1 VQARRPALQDPSN
14 KLLPEETGHA
24 RVRAPGFHHFGSG
37 VSQGGSM
44 SFTLEQLV
52 ARFGG
57 RIEGDPTRRV
67 SSFAPLD
74 QAGPEQ
80 LAFLANPKYLQ
91 QVEATRAGAVL
102 VTAEAVAELR
112 ARGDVLT
119 EHAFI
124 VTPNP
129 YAYFARV
136 ATVFLAALE
145 PRVEA
150 GIHPSAVV
158 DPTARVAASATIGP
172 YVVIEA
178 GAEIGENVRIDAH
191 GFIGRGSKIGAG
203 GRLHPRVTIY
213 HGCTIGERV
222 IVASGVVIGSDGFG
236 FAPDFVGEGE
246 ERVGEWVKIPQVGGV
261 RIGDDVEIGANT
273 AIDRGAMADTV
284 IEQGVKLDNL
294 VQVAHNVRIGAY
306 TVIAGCTGIAGSTT
320 IGRHCLIGGAVGIA
334 GHLKLAD
341 HVVVT
346 GKSGVSKSLL
356 KPGMYTSSMPA
367 VDNGDWNRSAALFRN
382 LHKLRDRIKA
392 LEANLQSKDA
402 PE

>member
-1 VQARRPALQDPSN
+1 M
-14 KLLPEETGHA
+14 PEETGHA
-24 RVRAPGFHHFGSG
+24 MVRAPGFSSFGIG
-37 VSQGGSM
+37 ASQGGSM
-44 SFTLEQLV
+44 SFTLEQLA

-57 RIEGDPTRRV
+57 HIEGDSTRRV
-67 SSFAPLD
+67 SSLAPLD

-80 LAFLANPKYLQ
+80 LAFLANPKYLP
-91 QVEATRAGAVL
+91 QVEATRAAAVL
-102 VTAEAVAELR
+102 ITAEAVAELKG
-112 ARGDVLT
+112 RGDVLT
-119 EHAFI
+119 DHAFI

-136 ATVFLAALE
+136 AQMFLAALE
-145 PRVEA
+145 PPVES

-158 DPTARVAASATIGP
+158 DPSARVAASATIGP
-172 YVVIEA
+172 YTVIEA
-178 GAEIGENVRIDAH
+178 GAVIGENVRIDAH
-191 GFIGRGSKIGAG
+191 AFIGRGTKIGDG
-203 GRLHPRVTIY
+203 GRLYPRVTIY

-222 IVASGVVIGSDGFG
+222 IVASGAVIGSDGFG

-246 ERVGEWVKIPQVGGV
+246 ERIGEWVKIPQVGGV
-261 RIGDDVEIGANT
+261 RIGADVEIGANT

-320 IGRHCLIGGAVGIA
+320 IGRHCMIGGAVGIA
-334 GHLKLAD
+334 GHLTLVD
-341 HVVVT
+341 HVIVT

-356 KPGMYTSSMPA
+356 KPGMYTSSFPA
-367 VDNGDWNRSAALFRN
+367 VDNGDWNRSAALLRN
-382 LHKLRDRIKA
+382 IHKLRDRIKA
-392 LEANLQSKDA
+392 LEANLPSKDA